1 MRRQLMMQTSPG
13 CPAGQAISQLASKL
27 EKTVMPK
34 LA

>member
-1 MRRQLMMQTSPG
+1 MRRQLLMQNAPG
-13 CPAGQAISQLASKL
+13 CPAGQAIAQLATRL